1 MVKEAKPKIIKKPRG
16 DKIRNRAKIIKEVLK
31 DPTQSQRKIAKKVK
45 TSVSTVNEHIKWLP
59 NSNKSE
65 HIEKI
70 LEKDL
75 QIVNIATDLLINR
88 LELAQSDP
96 ESKMSTRDI
105 ISSADVSAKRY
116 SLFKWDITDK
126 DWGLK
131 DQTLSDKQLQAIES
145 LKSFMKWS

>member
-1 MVKEAKPKIIKKPRG
+1 MVKTEKKVDKKPRW

-31 DPTQSQRKIAKKVK
+31 DPTQSQRKIAKKIWIWKTTVK
-45 TSVSTVNEHIKWLP
+45 DHLKELP
-59 NSNKSE
+59 MSPKSD